1 MATPGSHHAVL
12 LYYPW
17 PCFTRPTCW
26 IFCWRWCAE
35 CVLRAPPHRPCAWAG
50 GCNQFYLLMRCEMLQ
65 RDVRWRGFLFGGNI
79 SKVLSSTRF
88 TTMCLATQTYHSN
101 VFKPANTASHTHSLP
116 PPGLSL
122 LPPPC
127 SRAHTSTPPPT
138 YSHPL
143 GPLEPH
149 PGWLRAATH
158 SQPHPA
164 PAPSL
169 TTTTNS
175 RYSTPAPAPSPPLS
189 RPGLQAPSHVSH
201 PSASRALLV
210 GSHCA
215 ESPPTPS
222 PAGRACLFN
231 RPLHLHPKLESWF
244 PSPHRT

>member
-1 MATPGSHHAVL
+1 MRATTRPNMATHGSHHAVL

-79 SKVLSSTRF
+79 SKSKSKVLHVSQR
-88 TTMCLATQTYHSN
+88 CVLLPKHSN
-101 VFKPANTASHTHSLP
+101 VFKPANTASHTHSLL

-143 GPLEPH
+143 ALGPLEPH
-149 PGWLRAATH
+149 PWWLRAATH

-189 RPGLQAPSHVSH
+189 RPGL
-201 PSASRALLV
+201 
-210 GSHCA
+210 
-215 ESPPTPS
+215 
-222 PAGRACLFN
+222 
-231 RPLHLHPKLESWF
+231 
-244 PSPHRT
+244 